1 MADGSSWGQDSIM
14 EPPREPPRSLVFALV
29 EATREA
35 SPGSPARK
43 RASFDLRLLGL
54 PFLAAGLI
62 VVALVHA
69 IWLRVL
75 LPFVL
80 VAVGVAILVRGR
92 RPLAE
97 EDRAPRIAA
106 VLRRSGRRTLPDPR
120 SIRLEL
126 GPTPRIALCSE
137 RAGEVASL
145 SLSDSFGVVLLSNRR
160 RDHLVLALTSS
171 TGTLLVGARL
181 DAETKSTLSDLLARA
196 TTHGGDDSALVAAS
210 PDGTPVCISGDDFR
224 VLVTELERLDPRAM
238 DRVVLS
244 DQRGETIRLEDDD
257 LLVRGVH
264 FDLSRPLEWK
274 PIMFQEQY
282 GQAFTLFYQGTWIRQ
297 GAAELVLVSLLSP
310 NLLEATLD
318 RAALETDDGKLAA
331 LDLKALHD
339 QRLMR
344 QAAADP
350 PPVEQRVAI
359 DGLFVVPIRA
369 ALDQAPRAS
378 SRRERTSYA

>member
-1 MADGSSWGQDSIM
+1 MADGSSWGHDSIM

-29 EATREA
+29 EATREPA
-35 SPGSPARK
+35 PSSPSRR
-43 RASFDLRLLGL
+43 RAPFDRRLLGL
-54 PFLAAGLI
+54 PFVAIGLI

-80 VAVGVAILVRGR
+80 VAVGIAILVRGR
-92 RPLAE
+92 RTIAE
-97 EDRAPRIAA
+97 ERAPRIPAA
-106 VLRRSGRRTLPDPR
+106 LRRSGRRPLPEPR

-126 GPTPRIALCSE
+126 GPAPRIALCSE

-171 TGTLLVGARL
+171 AGTLLVGARL

-224 VLVTELERLDPRAM
+224 LLVTELEHLDARAM

-244 DQRGETIRLEDDD
+244 DQRGETIRLDADD

-297 GAAELVLVSLLSP
+297 GTAEVVLVSLLSP

-331 LDLKALHD
+331 LDVKALRD